1 MKTLF
6 HQPELNKLADS
17 YLQCICDCREKELDK
32 ETAQLCAYFMDCH
45 CDTGGLEVRN
55 GKLMPAFRRI
65 LQEDG
70 ITDTAKL
77 MESPR
82 LSRLITYLL
91 GSTNARLFDY
101 YLKQEAQCTY
111 TCGYYRRS
119 QRSTS
124 VFLHLDHIDHVLARF
139 LRFAALGL
147 TTREIAEGGNTPL
160 LQNAFKDNWQMDRTE
175 WMAAHLAAGTESVIN
190 AIRDALTCEDNSH
203 RLQRCHLGAIA
214 RSSNRELLELEGKLL
229 LAARLQEG
237 LRQAILETI
246 DEGIAESHLYML
258 SIIINNDL
266 LRFPS
271 VKRAIAV
278 WTGLGE
284 TGTKEKV
291 FDKMVQLM
299 YRFLNDRSLAY
310 QALQSTDSM
319 ELYIALWCIGF
330 YNTDELEMQV
340 PGLITQG
347 KRHQA
352 QTLFYYLGN
361 IQSPLL
367 TQRLCNLG
375 VEHWHDDL
383 AVMAA
388 LLSSYLRGLNYSRY
402 YYQQDIPR
410 WEDYFTS
417 PEEARQQYGWLKI
430 LSQSM
435 PAEKRFEPFIFPWDY
450 CILTRSH
457 VVDKM
462 ILIAWML
469 NSPALLDELCD
480 LVPTMLDSYS
490 RDSFLLRVIRQPSTP
505 RQEAFVLQSLA
516 DRSDS
521 ARTAAL
527 SILEKMQLTPE
538 QYRTLEEMLRL
549 KYSEMRVGI
558 IQILMKQKDDQLS
571 ASLQRLLTDKVAE
584 RRLAGLD
591 ILQKLQREPHYATL
605 YAEAIPLVQQID
617 RPSSKEKVMID
628 ALTGNG
634 DTKQQYSKANGF
646 GLYDPALT
654 FELPAIPPD
663 PELNLRKIFS
673 FITSG
678 EAMKVFEK
686 LNEYIVQHKDDEF
699 KNDYGEMQLV
709 GNNVRKGWRNGD
721 RPLDGLGL
729 PELWTT
735 FYEQEIGGYEHLL
748 LMLFMLKSQDIPED
762 SKKEEENANSFYSLF
777 NKLLAR
783 CCVTKNESN
792 NGFHSLFNHIYDGI
806 PYHGLQRAIKKMT
819 YYHQINAIIEALESE
834 YRDDTLYQRIST
846 ALLERLL
853 PYLTPENII
862 RGQCKHNTW
871 LREEQRFGESNT
883 YISIHEDDCMQFWL
897 NTPRK
902 HIDDVLFTR
911 YFLIRYRLY
920 QLANYM
926 EHTPPLDSAE
936 PCIRSMDFVRAWLL
950 RLIPEGEVYREMM
963 GRLTSPARIEGI
975 TMVMYNGYRN
985 PRERDE
991 FTDFEGFDLSAFKP
1005 VAQRII
1011 DRILEIELSRGDSAT
1026 EVTRLANRLR
1036 RIYGAKQLV
1045 RILQAFGKD
1054 AFVRDGYGWNRDE
1067 SSKRDT
1073 LSYLLK
1079 NCYPLPEDTPA
1090 LLQKLVKEADLK
1102 DERLVAAAMFAPQ
1115 WLEIVEKAIG
1125 WKGLTSTA
1133 WYFRAHT
1140 SESCDD
1146 REKAIIARYTPID
1159 REQLREGAFDIDWF
1173 KEAYKTIGKA
1183 HFEVVYDAAKYVSSS
1198 NSHSR
1203 ARKFADA
1210 VNGKFKA
1217 ADTQKEIIAKRN
1229 KDLLMAYG
1237 LIPLERNKDK
1247 DLLERYCYLQQFLK
1261 ESKEFGSQ
1269 RQASEKQAV
1278 NIALQ
1283 NLANNSGYGDVTR
1296 LTWSMET
1303 ELIKDLLP
1311 FLTPHE
1317 VEGVELWVEV
1327 NSEGKSEMHQRKA
1340 GKDLNSIPAKLKKHP
1355 YVEELKEVHKQLKE
1369 QYTRSR
1375 LMLEQAMEDGTTFEE
1390 QELHRLMQNPVIWP
1404 LLKNLVFT
1412 DSNNTRIGFYDDG
1425 ALFSADSLSSS
1436 LASNDLLRI
1445 AHPVDLYNSGQW
1457 HAFQKVLFDKAIRQ
1471 PFKQVFR
1478 ELYIPTEEERDT
1490 THSLR
1495 YAGNQIQPQKTVAVL
1510 KKRRWVADYEDGL
1523 QKVYY
1528 KENIIATIYAMADWF
1543 SPADIEAPTLEY
1555 VCFYNRKDYRSMKV
1569 DEVPP
1574 VIFSEVMRDVDMA
1587 VSVAH
1592 AGGVDPETSHSTIEM
1607 RAALLE
1613 FTLPLFHLDN
1623 VTVKGNFAHINGKL
1637 GHYNIH
1643 LGSGVIHQE
1652 GGTQIA
1658 VLPVH
1663 SQSRGRLFLPFVDED
1678 PKTAEILTKVLFFAK
1693 DDKIKDPSIIR
1704 QIK

>member
-6 HQPELNKLADS
+6 PNKELNKQADS
-17 YLQCICDCREKELDK
+17 YLQSIIDHREERLDPD
-32 ETAQLCAYFMDCH
+32 TAQLCTYLLEYYGGG
-45 CDTGGLEVRN
+45 GGLEVRD
-55 GKLMPAFRRI
+55 GKLMPAFRHI

-70 ITDTAKL
+70 VTDTAQL

-82 LSRLITYLL
+82 LKKLITYLL
-91 GSTNARLFDY
+91 GSVNARLFDY

-119 QRSTS
+119 QRSAN
-124 VFLHLDHIDHVLARF
+124 VFLHLDHIVDVLARF

-147 TTREIAEGGNTPL
+147 TTKEIAEGGNTPL
-160 LQNAFKDNWQMDRTE
+160 LQEAFKEYYQMNRTE
-175 WMAAHLAAGTESVIN
+175 WMAAHVAAGTESVIN
-190 AIRDALTCEDNSH
+190 VIRETLTCEDNSH

-214 RSSNRELLELEGKLL
+214 RSGNRELLELEGKLL

-237 LRQAILETI
+237 LRQAILETV
-246 DEGIAESHLYML
+246 DEGTPESHLYML
-258 SIIINNDL
+258 SIIMDNDL
-266 LRFPS
+266 LRFAS

-278 WTGLGE
+278 WTGMGE
-284 TGTKEKV
+284 LNTQNRV
-291 FDKMVQLM
+291 FDKIARQM
-299 YRFLNDRSLAY
+299 YSFLNDRALTRE
-310 QALQSTDSM
+310 ALQSADSV
-319 ELYIALWCIGF
+319 ELYMALWCTGF
-330 YNTDELEMQV
+330 YNTDDMETLT
-340 PGLITQG
+340 PDLITHGQ
-347 KRHQA
+347 RHQV

-367 TQRLCNLG
+367 TQHLCNLG

-383 AVMAA
+383 SIMAA
-388 LLSSYLRGLNYSRY
+388 LLSSYLRGENYNRY
-402 YYQQDIPR
+402 YYQQEIPR
-410 WEDYFTS
+410 WENYFNST
-417 PEEARQQYGWLKI
+417 EEARQQFDWLKA

-435 PAEKRFEPFIFPWDY
+435 PAEKRFEPFIFPWNY
-450 CILTRSH
+450 CVLTRSH

-469 NSPALLDELCD
+469 NDSTLLDELCD

-505 RQEAFVLQSLA
+505 RQETFVLQSLA
-516 DRSDS
+516 DRSIDT
-521 ARTAAL
+521 RTASL
-527 SILEKMQLTPE
+527 KILEKMTLTPE

-549 KYSEMRVGI
+549 KYSEVRVGI
-558 IQILMKQKDDQLS
+558 IELLMKQEDNSLS
-571 ASLQRLLTDKVAE
+571 VSLQHLLTDKVAE

-591 ILQKLQREPHYATL
+591 IMQKLQREPRYAPL
-605 YAEAIPLVQQID
+605 YAETLPLVQQIA
-617 RPSSKEKVMID
+617 RPSGKEKVMID
-628 ALTGNG
+628 ALTGKG
-634 DTKQQYSKANGF
+634 GTELQYSKANGF
-646 GLYDPALT
+646 GLYDPALA
-654 FELPAIPPD
+654 FELPAIPSDPD
-663 PELNLRKIFS
+663 TDLVQLFS

-678 EAMKVFEK
+678 EALKVFEK
-686 LNEYIVQHKDDEF
+686 LNAYIDQHKDDEF
-699 KNDYGEMQLV
+699 KDDYGSACLV
-709 GNNVRKGWRNGD
+709 GNTVRKGWRNDGH
-721 RPLDGLGL
+721 PLDRLGL
-729 PELWTT
+729 PELWTA
-735 FYEQEIGGYEHLL
+735 FYEQEIGCYSHLL
-748 LMLFMLKSQDIPED
+748 MMRFMLASRGVPED
-762 SKKEEENANSFYSLF
+762 NDKEEEDSSNSFYPLF
-777 NKLLAR
+777 AR
-783 CCVTKNESN
+783 MYE
-792 NGFHSLFNHIYDGI
+792 GI
-806 PYHGLQRAIKKMT
+806 PYRGLQRAVKKMT
-819 YYHQINAIIEALESE
+819 YSSQIECIIEALESE
-834 YRDDTLYQRIST
+834 YRDDTLYQRLST
-846 ALLERLL
+846 TLLERLL
-853 PYLTPENII
+853 PHLTPENII
-862 RGQCKHNTW
+862 RSQQKKRGIW
-871 LREEQRFGESNT
+871 LQEEQRFVDGT
-883 YISIHEDDCMQFWL
+883 VYIPIHEDDYMQFWL
-897 NTPRK
+897 HTPRK

-926 EHTPPLDSAE
+926 EHTPPLESAE
-936 PCIRSMDFVRAWLL
+936 PCLRSMDFARAWMLG
-950 RLIPEGEVYREMM
+950 LIPEGEVYREMM
-963 GRLTSPARIEGI
+963 GRLTSHARIEGI

-991 FTDFEGFDLSAFKP
+991 FTDLEGFDFSAFKP
-1005 VAQRII
+1005 VAQSIV
-1011 DRILEIELSRGDSAT
+1011 DRILEIELHRGDSAT
-1026 EVTRLANRLR
+1026 EVTYLANSLR
-1036 RIYGAKQLV
+1036 RIYGARVLI

-1054 AFVRDGYGWNRDE
+1054 TFVRDGYGWNSDKT
-1067 SSKRDT
+1067 SKRET

-1090 LLQKLVKEADLK
+1090 LLKKLVKEAELK
-1102 DERLVAAAMFAPQ
+1102 DERLVAATMFAPQ
-1115 WLEIVEKAIG
+1115 WLELVEKAIG

-1159 REQLREGAFDIDWF
+1159 TEQLREGAFDIDWF

-1183 HFEVVYDAAKYVSSS
+1183 HFEVVYDAAKYISSS

-1217 ADTQKEIIAKRN
+1217 ADTQKEIMAKRN

-1247 DLLERYCYLQQFLK
+1247 DLLERYCYLQRFLK
-1261 ESKEFGSQ
+1261 ESKEFGAQ
-1269 RQASEKQAV
+1269 RQTSEKQAV
-1278 NIALQ
+1278 SIALQ
-1283 NLANNSGYGDVTR
+1283 NLASNSGYGDVTR

-1311 FLTPHE
+1311 YLTPCE
-1317 VEGVELWVEV
+1317 VEDIELWVEV
-1327 NSEGKSEMHQRKA
+1327 NSEGKAEIHQRKA

-1355 YVEELKEVHKQLKE
+1355 YVVKLKEVHKQLKE

-1375 LMLEQAMEDGTTFEE
+1375 LMLEQAMEDRTTFEE

-1412 DSNNTRIGFYDDG
+1412 DINNTRIGFYADG
-1425 ALFSADSLSSS
+1425 ALFSADSLS
-1436 LASNDLLRI
+1436 LPLVDNDLLRI

-1457 HAFQKVLFDKAIRQ
+1457 HAFQKILFDKSIRQ

-1478 ELYIPTEEERDT
+1478 ELYMPTGEEREAT
-1490 THSLR
+1490 QSLR

-1555 VCFYNRKDYRSMKV
+1555 VCFYNRKDYRAMKV

-1574 VIFSEVMRDVDMA
+1574 VIFSEVMRDVDLA

-1623 VTVKGNFAHINGKL
+1623 VILKGNFAHINGKL
-1637 GHYNIH
+1637 GCYNIH

-1652 GGTQIA
+1652 GGAQIA

-1678 PKTAEILTKVLFFAK
+1678 PKTAEVLTKVLFFAQ
-1693 DDKIKDPSIIR
+1693 DSKIKDPSILQ